1 MSRHGKLV
9 YLLICRDQG
18 PGTRDGPSTKDH
30 GLVINASPDG
40 TIVDIRVI
48 PRASKSAIAGTRD
61 DAVLVRLKAPPVEGA
76 ANAELIRFL
85 ADLLGVPQRNI
96 QIVSGERSRGKRV
109 RISGRTAADVQRILS
124 NPAEAG
130 LHGNGQLSK

>member
-1 MSRHGKLV
+1 MITS
-9 YLLICRDQG
+9 
-18 PGTRDGPSTKDH
+18 
-30 GLVINASPDG
+30 APDG
-40 TIVDIRVI
+40 AIVDVRVI
-48 PRASKSAIAGTRD
+48 PRATRSAIAGTRGE
-61 DAVLVRLKAPPVEGA
+61 ALLVRLKAPPVDGA
-76 ANAELIRFL
+76 ANVELIRFL

-109 RISGRTAADVQRILS
+109 RISGRTAADVERILS